1 MMNGILKQ
9 KLKKQALTLG
19 GWVMVGHPA
28 SAEIMARSGL
38 DWVCIDLE
46 HTATD
51 LSMTE
56 NLIRAIEI
64 GGAAAL
70 VRLTNND
77 ENLIKR
83 VMDSGADGIIVPM
96 VKTAEDA
103 RRAVEA
109 LYYPPR
115 GRRGV
120 GLARAQKYGA
130 GTGFADYR
138 KAHETGTVCIVQIE
152 NIDAVNNLESILSIE
167 GVDGWFLG
175 PYDLSASMGLAGQ
188 LDHPEVLAAMAR
200 VLETGR
206 ALKKPGGLHIVEPD
220 FQKLEDCIAQGF
232 TFIAFSIDTRII
244 DTSCRRAVE
253 LVKGKDRT

>member
-1 MMNGILKQ
+1 MVVS
-9 KLKKQALTLG
+9 LKKKLEKQELALG
-19 GWVMVGHPA
+19 GWVMTGHPA

-46 HTATD
+46 HTAID
-51 LSMTE
+51 LGITE
-56 NLIRAIEI
+56 NLIRAIEV

-83 VMDSGADGIIVPM
+83 VMDSGASGIIVPM
-96 VKTAEDA
+96 VKSREDA
-103 RRAVEA
+103 QNAVDA

-130 GTGFADYR
+130 GAGFRNYR
-138 KAHETGTVCIVQIE
+138 DWLENEAVCVVQIE
-152 NIDAVNNLESILSIE
+152 HIDAVDNLEDILSVS
-167 GVDGWFLG
+167 GVDAYFLG

-188 LDHPEVLAAMAR
+188 LDHPDVLAAMTR
-200 VLETGR
+200 TCEIG
-206 ALKKPGGLHIVEPD
+206 KQMNKPSGLHIVEPD
-220 FQKLEDCIAQGF
+220 KAKLKDSIEQGF
-232 TFIAFSIDTRII
+232 TFVAWSIDTRMI
-244 DTSCRRAVE
+244 DIVCRSGIAI
-253 LVKGKDRT
+253 VKGIKS